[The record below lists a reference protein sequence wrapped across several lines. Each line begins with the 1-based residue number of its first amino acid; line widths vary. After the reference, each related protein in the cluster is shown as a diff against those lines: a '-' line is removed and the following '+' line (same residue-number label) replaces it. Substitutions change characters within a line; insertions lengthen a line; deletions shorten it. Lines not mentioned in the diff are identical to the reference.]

1 MEMSNKEKNLS
12 QTNLI
17 YGVDDNPTL
26 GKKVLFGLQHI
37 FAAFSGIVV
46 VPLVI
51 AGSLGFDSS
60 MTTSLI
66 SASILAAGLAT
77 IIQAYGIGPVG
88 FSCGLYYGDR
98 FYICFTCD
106 FSWINIRNGRNC
118 WSNHFRFII

>member
-1 MEMSNKEKNLS
+1 MKMSNKEQIGS

-17 YGVDDNPTL
+17 YGVDDNPTV

-51 AGSLGFDSS
+51 SGALGFDSA

-77 IIQAYGIGPVG
+77 IIQAYGVG
-88 FSCGLYYGDR
+88 RGLYYGNR
-98 FYICFTCD
+98 FYVCVSCD
-106 FSWINIRNGRNC
+106 FSRINVRNGWYC
-118 WSNHFRFII
+118 WSNDFRFII

>member
-88 FSCGLYYGDR
+88 SRVACIMGQILHLFHLR
-98 FYICFTCD
+98 FQLD
-106 FSWINIRNGRNC
+106 Q
-118 WSNHFRFII
+118 H